1 MRFYTFVLDGWR
13 FVSIKIIPISKR
25 RYVRSLS
32 IRKTIHYLHK
42 YSSFYGI
49 VSTLGR
55 TPRSICFFLKPLFV
69 KKQKPFEEK
78 IAKTFQLLTKTY
90 FNPPTCFK
98 TSF

>member
-25 RYVRSLS
+25 RYVRSLF

-55 TPRSICFFLKPLFV
+55 TPRSICFFSKAFV
-69 KKQKPFEEK
+69 CEET
-78 IAKTFQLLTKTY
+78 KTF
-90 FNPPTCFK
+90 
-98 TSF
+98 